1 MKIEIIFLLCII
13 FLYNYYVPP
22 EYVNNDITNSSKF
35 FVPLAMLGLF
45 SFLVFVLIISSI
57 FYYRTLNYVNH
68 FKDSNLLLDDNN
80 TENNTENNS
89 IEKYNQKFM
98 HIKKINLSIPND
110 YRQKLLDISVN
121 NGIRIEIPQKRQ
133 KCISL
138 KYLQRLLPEIVDWYK
153 KLPPIISKI
162 IGTKVKITPLTEP
175 NSLCLVVYEKEGDFI
190 DWHFDTNHYNG
201 RFFTLLLPVSTIPTC
216 GNYQYRNSKEATQ
229 TVVLEENEALLFEGD
244 KIYHKAKKLCAN
256 QRRVILSCTFTTSQK
271 IPTIEYIFQTI
282 KNLGIFGEL

>member
-1 MKIEIIFLLCII
+1 
-13 FLYNYYVPP
+13 
-22 EYVNNDITNSSKF
+22 
-35 FVPLAMLGLF
+35 LGLF

-110 YRQKLLDISVN
+110 FRQKLLDISVN